1 MMNRRLVMLDLICYA
16 AIPFII
22 WNYGREPFGDYW
34 AIIFSTVPGLLYTF
48 YRFWAERQFN
58 ILGLY
63 IILSLLID
71 TIVNLSSS
79 SAEKMLWNQVYLGY
93 SYAGVF
99 LVSIIIKRPL
109 ALYFMA
115 DWAYIQGYARKDS
128 ILLYKRKELFIWF
141 QALTSLFFIRSA
153 I

>member
-1 MMNRRLVMLDLICYA
+1 MNRRLVMLDLICYA

-93 SYAGVF
+93 FYAGVF